1 MRMVPVPT
9 SQQRLSG
16 SILRPEH
23 EYLTVQ
29 IAPQLRH
36 QRLVDDRAPRLRDAR
51 YPPLCSTSVHTS
63 AVCGAVWDQARW
75 LRRCYPHRQPGP
87 FPLSPPPMRGA
98 RLCCP
103 SAVVDGVR
111 GLVSC
116 SRASVTGG
124 GGLVW
129 CVWVGADYSSS
140 VFHRKREKQRN
151 RKTRRS
157 GQRETTADVWLAP
170 ESTNF
175 FHGERTRPLHGR
187 GSSGWT
193 GVFSSHQLQGV
204 RAHHCSVRSRITV

>member
-1 MRMVPVPT
+1 MSLATVALPFQIHHAHGSRANLTTT
-9 SQQRLSG
+9 SVWANL
-16 SILRPEH
+16 
-23 EYLTVQ
+23 
-29 IAPQLRH
+29 APRA
-36 QRLVDDRAPRLRDAR
+36 RVFDRADR
-51 YPPLCSTSVHTS
+51 PPIASSATRRRQSPAATRRAVPALVLHLGTVHTS

-75 LRRCYPHRQPGP
+75 LRRCCPHRQPGP
-87 FPLSPPPMRGA
+87 FPLFPPPMRGA

-170 ESTNF
+170 EKYK
-175 FHGERTRPLHGR
+175 L
-187 GSSGWT
+187 
-193 GVFSSHQLQGV
+193 L
-204 RAHHCSVRSRITV
+204 SR